1 MTTMKLM
8 RKRVLITGANGLLGQ
23 NLLHAFA
30 NDYDRI
36 ACDRSPEFVAELPEV
51 NYQPCDIT
59 RRADVIKLVREVMP
73 NFIINAAAFTDV
85 DGSEQQR
92 EACWQVNA
100 TAVGYLA
107 EAARHVEARLLHLS
121 TDYVFDGTSGPYTEA
136 HRPNPLGFY
145 GRAKLAGENALI
157 GSGAAYAIAR
167 TMVLYGHGRKL
178 RPSFVTWLI
187 RQLQNGNPVRI
198 VTDQFGNPTLA
209 SELAVALRILAE
221 SGRDGIYHIC
231 GTEIIDRY
239 HFALKIAEVFNLDV
253 KLIAPIRTADLKQQ
267 ALRPM
272 NSGFDIARAVQELG
286 ISMSNVT
293 EGLQKFKLESAGGQA
308 A

>member
-1 MTTMKLM
+1 MKLM
-8 RKRVLITGANGLLGQ
+8 RKRVLIIGANGLLGQ

-36 ACDRSPEFVAELPEV
+36 ACGRRPEFVAELPEV
-51 NYQPCDIT
+51 SYQPCDIT

-107 EAARHVEARLLHLS
+107 EAARQVRARVIHVS
-121 TDYVFDGTSGPYTEA
+121 TDYVFDGTTGPYSEA

-145 GRAKLAGENALI
+145 GRAKLAGENMLI
-157 GSGAAYAIAR
+157 GSGASYAIAR

-178 RPSFVTWLI
+178 RLNFVTWLI

-209 SELAVALRILAE
+209 SELAAALRVLAE

-239 HFALKIAEVFNLDV
+239 HFALKIAEVFNLDA
-253 KLIAPIRTADLKQQ
+253 KLIMPSRTADLQQ
-267 ALRPM
+267 PAPRPM
-272 NSGFDIARAVQELG
+272 NSGFDISKAVRELG
-286 ISMSNVT
+286 VSMSNVLT
-293 EGLQKFKLESAGGQA
+293 GLEKFKQERA
-308 A
+308 AEPA